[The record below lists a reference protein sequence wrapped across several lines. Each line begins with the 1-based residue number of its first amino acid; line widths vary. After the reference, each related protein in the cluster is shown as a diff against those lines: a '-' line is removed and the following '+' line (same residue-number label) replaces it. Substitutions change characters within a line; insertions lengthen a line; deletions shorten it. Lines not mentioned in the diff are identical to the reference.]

1 MILGISSS
9 LEKFKD
15 LSFQPGLNVLLADTT
30 DETATGLTRNSA
42 GKSSFVQIV
51 DFLLGASAGTKSL
64 FRSPELEEA
73 RFTGTFQISGH
84 QITVT
89 RSGIDPSKVFLGD
102 GHGLPHDLLKTDN
115 ESQETYISNT
125 DWCRCLGH
133 EFFGLPLAKKA
144 GDFSKKNA
152 PSYRTMIKYFLRLD
166 GDGGFVH
173 PERNS
178 ENQQRASYQVCLSY
192 MFGLEWRIS
201 QELQDV
207 RDREKA
213 LEALR
218 KVARTS
224 SVSDV
229 VGTVAKLR
237 GELALAERRA
247 QKKREEIANFEVMET
262 YRETANHASQ
272 LRVTLQDV
280 SRRLVSLNETLKFLR
295 QALEDEQP
303 GYSVDVA
310 AMYRA
315 SGLELPDVALRR
327 FEDVQ
332 AFQQSVTANRRI
344 HLQSEIEETE
354 RAITQAERELSA
366 SSSERRELLA
376 SLEGKGA
383 FEDLVTLQRDAAGL
397 EAEYALLRERFEA
410 AEALESNKAELKVG
424 RIELQRRLQADH
436 VTHDDRLKEIILRIA
451 ELIGELYANREGYFD
466 VSATDNGPEFS
477 IRIEGDRGTGIRSM
491 EIFCMDIALHESV
504 RSLFGGPGFLVHD
517 SHLFDGVDAKQIM
530 SALLIGQKSVGMNGQ
545 YIVTMNSDI
554 FESLP
559 FPDDFDRESIILP
572 TRLSDD
578 QADSGLFG
586 FRFG

>member
-15 LSFQPGLNVLLADTT
+15 LTFRPGLNVLLADTK

-64 FRSPELEEA
+64 FRTPELEEA
-73 RFTGTFQISGH
+73 QFTGVFQISSRP
-84 QITVT
+84 ITVT
-89 RSGIDPSKVFLGD
+89 RSGSDPSKIFLGD
-102 GHGLPHDLLKTDN
+102 GHGLPDDLVKPDK
-115 ESQETYISNT
+115 ETGQIYISNT
-125 DWCRCLGH
+125 DWCRFLGN

-192 MFGLEWRIS
+192 MLGLEWRIS
-201 QELQDV
+201 RELQDV
-207 RDREKA
+207 REREKA

-218 KVARTS
+218 KAAKTS
-224 SVSDV
+224 TVSDV

-237 GELALAERRA
+237 GALALAERRV

-262 YRETANHASQ
+262 YRETADKASQ
-272 LRVTLQDV
+272 LRITLQDI
-280 SRRLVSLNETLKFLR
+280 SRRLVSLNETLGFLR
-295 QALEDEQP
+295 QALDEEQP
-303 GYSVDVA
+303 GYTVDVA

-315 SGLELPDVALRR
+315 SGIELPDVALRR

-332 AFQQSVTANRRI
+332 RFQQSVTANRRI

-354 RAITQAERELSA
+354 RAITQAEQELSEF
-366 SSSERRELLA
+366 SGERRELLA

-397 EAEYALLRERFEA
+397 EAEYALLTERFEA

-424 RIELQRRLQADH
+424 RIELQRRLLADH
-436 VTHDDRLKEIILRIA
+436 VTHEERLKEMILRIA
-451 ELIGELYANREGYFD
+451 ELIGELYANRDGYFD

-491 EIFCMDIALHESV
+491 EIFCMDIALYESV
-504 RSLFGGPGFLVHD
+504 HSRFGGPGFLIHD

-530 SALLIGQKSVGMNGQ
+530 SALLIGQNAVSSAGQ

-559 FPDDFDRESIILP
+559 FPDGFEREGIILP
-572 TRLSDD
+572 TKLSDD
-578 QADSGLFG
+578 QDDSGLFG